1 MINNLTRIKTMNVK
15 NHIKYYVRF
24 SRPVFIKELAGGQA
38 YEYYKPSQLVGY
50 VQWQAG
56 EYGSR
61 IWRFTIFKTVSPK
74 GERKIQ
80 SINGIRPGVQILLDL
95 EGAMRVRPALK
106 TIDQIEAIGLQ
117 PADISSAYYGHLH
130 QRIMAKQPA
139 HPYGE
144 EQHQSFLKEQGLT
157 SWG

>member
-1 MINNLTRIKTMNVK
+1 MINNLTRIQTISVK
-15 NHIKYYVRF
+15 NCIKYYVRF
-24 SRPVFIKELAGGQA
+24 GRPVFIKELSSDQT
-38 YEYYKPSQLVGY
+38 YEYYKPDQLVCY

-61 IWRFTIFKTVSPK
+61 IWRVTIFKTVNFTYESQ
-74 GERKIQ
+74 IQ
-80 SINGIRPGVQILLDL
+80 SIQGIRPGVQIILDL

-106 TIDQIEAIGLQ
+106 TIDQIEAIGLH
-117 PADISSAYYGHLH
+117 PTDISPAYYGHLH

-144 EQHQSFLKEQGLT
+144 EQHQSFLKEQR
-157 SWG
+157 